1 MMKKLFLTLAAA
13 LTIGSV
19 TTTYANP
26 DVLQTKNDGEQLV
39 DKFKQLSRNTEWAEK
54 EKVDLQFNTY
64 HPQGMTKIGDLY
76 YMSSV
81 EIIEKPVKFERPR
94 DGYDRT
100 PGKGI
105 GHLFVYNGQGKLLQD
120 IKLGEGDMY
129 HPGSI
134 AFDGESIWVSVAEY
148 RPNSE
153 SIIYKVDP
161 KTMKPQ
167 EMFRTNDHIGGIL
180 RDGEKGKLKAV
191 SWGSRTFY
199 EFDQKGKVLSKTR
212 NPSHFIDYQDCESAG
227 NDNMI
232 CSGITELPQQGSNV
246 AKYELG
252 GLALLDMKSMDT
264 KHELPISLFSPQGH
278 TITRNPVYLENT
290 DHGIKLYAVPDDDH
304 SSMLVYETRFNT
316 K

>member
-1 MMKKLFLTLAAA
+1 MKKMILTLAAMV
-13 LTIGSV
+13 TIGSV
-19 TTTYANP
+19 TTAFANP
-26 DVLQTKNDGEQLV
+26 DVIQPRNEENQIAED
-39 DKFKQLSRNTEWAEK
+39 FKQLSRDSAWEQIEK
-54 EKVDLQFNTY
+54 IDLQFNTY

-81 EIIEKPVKFERPR
+81 EIIEKPVKYDMPR

-105 GHLFVYNGQGKLLQD
+105 GHLFVFNNQGKLFKD
-120 IKLGEGDMY
+120 IELGEGDMY
-129 HPGSI
+129 HPGGI
-134 AFDGESIWVSVAEY
+134 ASDGESIWVSVAEY

-167 EMFRTNDHIGGIL
+167 EMFRTNDHIGGVL
-180 RDGEKGKLKAV
+180 RDEKNGILKAV

-199 EFDQKGKVLSKTR
+199 EFSEKGKILSKKK

-227 NDNMI
+227 KENMI
-232 CSGITELPQQGSNV
+232 CSGITELPQQGSNT

-252 GLALLDMKSMDT
+252 GLALLDMKTMGI
-264 KHELPISLFSPQGH
+264 KHELPISLFSSQGH
-278 TITRNPVYLENT
+278 TVTRNPVYLERT
-290 DHGIKLYAVPDDDH
+290 DQTLKLFTIPDDDN
-304 SSMLVYETRFNT
+304 SSMFVYETDINA

>member
-1 MMKKLFLTLAAA
+1 MKKMILTLAAMV
-13 LTIGSV
+13 TIGSV
-19 TTTYANP
+19 TTAFANP
-26 DVLQTKNDGEQLV
+26 DVIQPRNEENQIAED
-39 DKFKQLSRNTEWAEK
+39 FKQLSRDSAWEQIEK
-54 EKVDLQFNTY
+54 IDLQFNTY

-81 EIIEKPVKFERPR
+81 EIIEKPVKYDKPR

-105 GHLFVYNGQGKLLQD
+105 GHLFVFNNQGKLLKD
-120 IKLGEGDMY
+120 IELGEGDMY
-129 HPGSI
+129 HPGGI
-134 AFDGESIWVSVAEY
+134 ASDGESIWVSVAEY

-180 RDGEKGKLKAV
+180 RDEKNGILKAV

-199 EFDQKGKVLSKTR
+199 EFSEKGKILSKKK

-227 NDNMI
+227 KENMI
-232 CSGITELPQQGSNV
+232 CSGITELPQQGSNT

-252 GLALLDMKSMDT
+252 GLALLDMKTMGI
-264 KHELPISLFSPQGH
+264 KHELPISLFSSQGH
-278 TITRNPVYLENT
+278 TVTRNPVFLERT
-290 DHGIKLYAVPDDDH
+290 DQTLKLFTVPDDDN
-304 SSMLVYETRFNT
+304 SSMLVYETEINT

>member
-1 MMKKLFLTLAAA
+1 MKKMILTLAAMV
-13 LTIGSV
+13 TIGSV
-19 TTTYANP
+19 TTAFANP
-26 DVLQTKNDGEQLV
+26 DVIQPRNEENQIAED
-39 DKFKQLSRNTEWAEK
+39 FKQLSRDSAWEQIEK
-54 EKVDLQFNTY
+54 IDLQFNTY
-64 HPQGMTKIGDLY
+64 HPQGMTKIEDLY

-81 EIIEKPVKFERPR
+81 EIIEKPVKYDKPR

-105 GHLFVYNGQGKLLQD
+105 GHLFVFNNQGKLLKD
-120 IKLGEGDMY
+120 IELGEGDMY
-129 HPGSI
+129 HPGGI
-134 AFDGESIWVSVAEY
+134 ASDGESIWVSVAEY

-180 RDGEKGKLKAV
+180 RDEKNGILKAV

-199 EFDQKGKVLSKTR
+199 EFSEKGKILSKKK

-227 NDNMI
+227 KENMI
-232 CSGITELPQQGSNV
+232 CSGITELPQQGSNT

-252 GLALLDMKSMDT
+252 GLALLDMKTMGI
-264 KHELPISLFSPQGH
+264 KHELPISLFSSQGH
-278 TITRNPVYLENT
+278 TVTRNPVFLERT
-290 DHGIKLYAVPDDDH
+290 DQTLKLFNVPDDDN
-304 SSMLVYETRFNT
+304 SSMLVYETEINT

>member
-1 MMKKLFLTLAAA
+1 MKKMILTLAAMV
-13 LTIGSV
+13 TIGSV
-19 TTTYANP
+19 TTAFANP
-26 DVLQTKNDGEQLV
+26 DVIQPRNEENQIAED
-39 DKFKQLSRNTEWAEK
+39 FKQLSRDSAWEQIEK
-54 EKVDLQFNTY
+54 IDLQFNTY

-81 EIIEKPVKFERPR
+81 EIIEKPVKYDKPR

-105 GHLFVYNGQGKLLQD
+105 GHLFVFNNQGKLLKD
-120 IKLGEGDMY
+120 IELGEGDMY
-129 HPGSI
+129 HPGGI
-134 AFDGESIWVSVAEY
+134 ASDGESIWVSVAEY

-180 RDGEKGKLKAV
+180 RDEKNGILKAV

-199 EFDQKGKVLSKTR
+199 EFSEKGKILSKKK
-212 NPSHFIDYQDCESAG
+212 NPSHFIDYQDCEGAG
-227 NDNMI
+227 KENMI
-232 CSGITELPQQGSNV
+232 CSGITELPQQGSNT

-252 GLALLDMKSMDT
+252 GLALLDMKTMGI
-264 KHELPISLFSPQGH
+264 KYELPISLFSSQGH
-278 TITRNPVYLENT
+278 TVTRNPVYLERT
-290 DHGIKLYAVPDDDH
+290 DQTLKLFTVPDDDN
-304 SSMLVYETRFNT
+304 SSMFVYETEINT

>member
-1 MMKKLFLTLAAA
+1 MLTIATV

-19 TTTYANP
+19 TTAFANS
-26 DVLQTKNDGEQLV
+26 DAIQIDNEGKQLA
-39 DKFKQLSRNTEWAEK
+39 DKFQDLSRDTVWEQK
-54 EKVDLQFNTY
+54 EKVDLQFNTF

-81 EIIEKPVKFERPR
+81 EILEKPVKYDQPR

-105 GHLFVYNGQGKLLQD
+105 GHVFVFNKQGKLLKD
-120 IKLGEGDMY
+120 LKLGEGNIY
-129 HPGSI
+129 HPGGI

-148 RPNSE
+148 RPNSK
-153 SIIYKVDP
+153 SIIYKLNP
-161 KTMKPQ
+161 EKMKPK

-180 RDGEKGKLKAV
+180 SDGKNGNLKAV

-199 EFDQKGKVLSKTR
+199 EFDQKGKVVSKSD

-227 NDNMI
+227 KDNLI
-232 CSGITELPQQGSNV
+232 CSGVTELPQQGSST

-252 GLALLDMKSMDT
+252 GLALLDMKTMDMV
-264 KHELPISLFSPQGH
+264 HELPITLFSPQGH
-278 TITRNPVYLENT
+278 NVTRNPVYLENS
-290 DHGIKLYAVPDDDH
+290 DQGIKVYAIPDDEQ
-304 SSMLVYETRFNT
+304 SSMLIYETKNDT

>member
-1 MMKKLFLTLAAA
+1 MKKMFFTVAVAVS
-13 LTIGSV
+13 IVSI
-19 TTTYANP
+19 TTAFANP
-26 DVLQTKNDGEQLV
+26 DGLQQKKNENQSAES
-39 DKFKQLSRNTEWAEK
+39 FKQLSRDTAWEQK
-54 EKVDLQFNTY
+54 EKVDLKFNTY

-81 EIIEKPVKFERPR
+81 EILEKPVKYEEPR

-100 PGKGI
+100 TGKGI
-105 GHLFVYNGQGKLLQD
+105 GHLFVFNQQGELLKD
-120 IKLGEGDMY
+120 IRLGEGDMY
-129 HPGSI
+129 HPGGI

-180 RDGEKGKLKAV
+180 RDGEKGNLKAV

-199 EFDQKGKVLSKTR
+199 EFDSKGKVLSKDS

-227 NDNMI
+227 KDNMI
-232 CSGITELPQQGSNV
+232 CSGITELPQQGSNKG
-246 AKYELG
+246 KYELG
-252 GLALLDMKSMDT
+252 GLALLDMKTMEIE
-264 KHELPISLFSPQGH
+264 HELPISLVSSQGH
-278 TITRNPVYLENT
+278 NVTRNPVYLENT
-290 DHGIKLYAVPDDDH
+290 DEAIKLYAFPDDDT
-304 SSMLVYETRFNT
+304 SSMLVYETKLNT